1 MARAPRNNEPGTW
14 HHITNQGVDKR
25 DVFLG
30 DTDRLTIERLF
41 GQLCEEHHVGIHA
54 YCLMGNHYHLLG
66 RADGDGGISPGMQQ
80 LSSSYTRIVNERVG
94 RVGPI
99 FCGRFNSVT
108 IESDEQL
115 LATVAYIHRNPVDL
129 VPIAAVPAY
138 RWSSYGVYLGRRPAP
153 HWLTTSFI
161 EGLLTPHEHR
171 SLVMDGIIASAAI
184 SVPPNVIADALARIA
199 PGGSDGQWTVALV
212 ASAGAGA
219 CTTEE
224 LMGRFGFATPAAA
237 RMALSRARGRC
248 QRSAE
253 LAKLVATVEAI
264 VGTRSVTRGV

>member
-41 GQLCEEHHVGIHA
+41 GEMCEEHHVGIHA

-66 RADGDGGISPGMQQ
+66 RADGDRGVSPGMQQ
-80 LSSSYTRIVNERVG
+80 LSSSFTRIVNERVG
-94 RVGPI
+94 RVGPL
-99 FCGRFNSVT
+99 FRGRFSSVT

-115 LATVAYIHRNPVDL
+115 TATVAYIHRNPIDL

-153 HWLTTSFI
+153 PWLTTSFI

-171 SLVMDGIIASAAI
+171 RLVMDGIHVTAAT
-184 SVPPNVIADALARIA
+184 SVPLSVIAEALGRVA
-199 PGGSDGQWTVALV
+199 PDGSGGRRTVALV
-212 ASAGAGA
+212 ASAGVGA
-219 CTTEE
+219 CSTEE
-224 LMGRFGFATPAAA
+224 LMQRFGFATPAAA
-237 RMALSRARGRC
+237 RMALSRARQRC

-264 VGTRSVTRGV
+264 VGTRRVTHGV